1 VTTAEEYRRHAEQAR
16 NAAADAHREDDK
28 AFWLKMARDWEKLA
42 QLADA
47 RRKQG

>member
-1 VTTAEEYRRHAEQAR
+1 VTTAEEYRRH
-16 NAAADAHREDDK
+16 ADAHREDDK